1 MRPNQWNTQR
11 VTRGAI
17 RTNRM
22 HRQGIRQPR
31 RNHTNQHRSQETR
44 QPGRQQVGIRQTRRQ
59 GTIRRATDTAPNHTA
74 PARAMEP
81 CSHNLRIIL
90 IRMILGRHTNIT
102 LCIHTNM
109 IPGFH
114 INKTLGSNTTMAV
127 VIDVVEEDSFTAL
140 RKDGDIGC
148 RA

>member
-1 MRPNQWNTQR
+1 
-11 VTRGAI
+11 
-17 RTNRM
+17 
-22 HRQGIRQPR
+22 
-31 RNHTNQHRSQETR
+31 
-44 QPGRQQVGIRQTRRQ
+44 
-59 GTIRRATDTAPNHTA
+59 
-74 PARAMEP
+74 
-81 CSHNLRIIL
+81 
-90 IRMILGRHTNIT
+90 
-102 LCIHTNM
+102 M